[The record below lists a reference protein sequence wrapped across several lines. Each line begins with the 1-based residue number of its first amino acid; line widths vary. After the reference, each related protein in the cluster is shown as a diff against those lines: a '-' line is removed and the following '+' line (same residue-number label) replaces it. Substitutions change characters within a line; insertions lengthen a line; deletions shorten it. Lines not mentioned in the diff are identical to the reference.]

1 MTIDN
6 KIRDEKVQY
15 KINKEAV
22 KISTLLSQKI
32 DKYEHVTDEELKQV
46 EGIFLKKLL
55 NDLIVNELW
64 QDVIKADQLYYK
76 SSRKKTYH
84 FGKYYLPIVF

>member
-15 KINKEAV
+15 KINREAK
-22 KISTLLSQKI
+22 KISALLSQKI
-32 DKYEHVTDEELKQV
+32 DKYEHITDEELKQV

-55 NDLIVNELW
+55 NDLTVNKLKDFINL
-64 QDVIKADQLYYK
+64 QDVIKTDQLDYK
-76 SSRKKTYH
+76 SSCKKT
-84 FGKYYLPIVF
+84 

>member
-1 MTIDN
+1 MAIDN

-55 NDLIVNELW
+55 NDLIVNEL
-64 QDVIKADQLYYK
+64 
-76 SSRKKTYH
+76 
-84 FGKYYLPIVF
+84 

>member
-84 FGKYYLPIVF
+84 FDKYYLPIVF